1 MRRPNTTAD
10 RRCGALALLAVLSL
24 WLQIAVPVVGGTAR
38 LLVRDH
44 QHGSVHAAHRQHGEE
59 PGPGRSRDG
68 HGHLGLCC
76 ILNGKLG
83 TGFGPPSS
91 DSHLVPPFTPSAA
104 TVSYEPAFAA
114 DLQDRRV
121 LPLGA
126 RAPPRFA

>member
-1 MRRPNTTAD
+1 MRRPSTTAG
-10 RRCGALALLAVLSL
+10 RRRGAFALLAVLSL
-24 WLQIAVPVVGGTAR
+24 WLQLVVPVVGGTAR
-38 LLVRDH
+38 LVAPDRPH
-44 QHGSVHAAHRQHGEE
+44 ASVPGAHRPHGDKPE
-59 PGPGRSRDG
+59 PGRPGDG

-91 DSHLVPPFTPSAA
+91 DGHLLPPLAPPAA
-104 TVSYEPAFAA
+104 TVSYRPAFAA
-114 DLQDRRV
+114 DLQDRLV

>member
-10 RRCGALALLAVLSL
+10 RRRGALALLAVLSL
-24 WLQIAVPVVGGTAR
+24 WLQIVVPVVGGTAR
-38 LLVRDH
+38 LLALEDP
-44 QHGSVHAAHRQHGEE
+44 HGSVHDAHLHREKPE
-59 PGPGRSRDG
+59 PGRSGDG

-91 DSHLVPPFTPSAA
+91 DGHLLPPLASPAA
-104 TVSYEPAFAA
+104 TVSYRPAFAA
-114 DLQDRRV
+114 DLQDRLV